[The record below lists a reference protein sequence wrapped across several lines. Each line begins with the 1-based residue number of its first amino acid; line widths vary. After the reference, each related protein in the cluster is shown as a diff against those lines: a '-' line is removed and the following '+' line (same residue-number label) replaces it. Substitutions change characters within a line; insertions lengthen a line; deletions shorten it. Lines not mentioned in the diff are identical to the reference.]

1 MLSLE
6 IISAGVKL
14 DFTIID
20 AKAHLFTDGG
30 ITVNSFCTRSGHIYS
45 PMLRKIY
52 LTWHNFE
59 DFAIYKVYIFNAS
72 NCRFDLV

>member
-1 MLSLE
+1 MWVLSLE

-45 PMLRKIY
+45 PMLRRIY
-52 LTWHNFE
+52 LFNLKQFRR
-59 DFAIYKVYIFNAS
+59 FCYI
-72 NCRFDLV
+72 

>member
-1 MLSLE
+1 MWVLSLE

-45 PMLRKIY
+45 PIIRRTY
-52 LTWHNFE
+52 LT
-59 DFAIYKVYIFNAS
+59 
-72 NCRFDLV
+72 